1 MGKRRVEMNFLNWDA
16 ECYHDLATGNGFLIT
31 DPPTLEF
38 EGGKTRAMFG
48 PQSPI
53 YGTSISDDQ
62 ELSTRY
68 RCKCGEF
75 TGKVFRGHK
84 CPKCNTVVEFKD
96 VKPEVT
102 GWIPLGPNKIINPL
116 FYRMLGSAVGE
127 EDFKD
132 IVVCQQ
138 TVNRDGVR
146 SPLTD
151 EDREYLNTSN
161 PFYGIGLEEFRI
173 RYYDVLDWV
182 EKKKPAKKEM
192 VNLLRNNSVKVFT
205 SYVPVYTPLLRQA
218 SVSGDSYYYTGIDR
232 HINPLINLS
241 RELDSCTDID
251 LAMILNRIQSRTN
264 AMWEI
269 NFSELDKKDGFI
281 RDQISGGSI
290 NYSSR
295 DVIIPDPTLRDNE
308 VDLSYAAAHMLFR
321 FPIIHNLMV
330 TNGITLAEANAIW
343 EKGFIYDERI
353 FKVILYILERE
364 KPMLIVNRNP
374 TLNFYSILLMKIR
387 NIISDKKSYVMSVP
401 LSILPGL
408 NADFDGDI
416 LNIIGLMDPAVKK
429 MFRKF
434 DPIHSMITN
443 RDDGFLN
450 DYFGV
455 TKGQKIDLYNFCTC

>member
-1 MGKRRVEMNFLNWDA
+1 MGKQRVEMNFLNWDA

-38 EGGKTRAMFG
+38 EGGKTRSMFG
-48 PQSPI
+48 TQSPI

-84 CPKCNTVVEFKD
+84 CPKCNSTVEFQD
-96 VKPEVT
+96 VRPEMT
-102 GWIPLGPNKIINPL
+102 GWIPLGANKIINPL

-127 EDFKD
+127 DDFKD

-138 TVNRDGVR
+138 KVNRDGVR
-146 SPLTD
+146 EPLTE
-151 EDREYLNTSN
+151 EDRAYYNVTN
-161 PFYGIGLEEFRI
+161 PFYGMGLEEFRN
-173 RYYDVLDWV
+173 RYYEVLDWV

-192 VNLLRNNSVKVFT
+192 VNLLRHNSTKVFT

-232 HINPLINLS
+232 HINPLVNLS
-241 RELDSCTDID
+241 RELDDCTEID
-251 LAMILNRIQSRTN
+251 LAMILNRIQARAN

-295 DVIIPDPTLRDNE
+295 KRCGTKTLLIDGK
-308 VDLSYAAAHMLFR
+308 LLCYA
-321 FPIIHNLMV
+321 
-330 TNGITLAEANAIW
+330 
-343 EKGFIYDERI
+343 
-353 FKVILYILERE
+353 
-364 KPMLIVNRNP
+364 
-374 TLNFYSILLMKIR
+374 
-387 NIISDKKSYVMSVP
+387 
-401 LSILPGL
+401 
-408 NADFDGDI
+408 
-416 LNIIGLMDPAVKK
+416 
-429 MFRKF
+429 
-434 DPIHSMITN
+434 
-443 RDDGFLN
+443 
-450 DYFGV
+450 
-455 TKGQKIDLYNFCTC
+455 